1 MRNLDQHNV
10 TDAVVTRFGE
20 TPDSR
25 VREIV
30 ISLVRHLHAFARDV
44 ELTEEEWQRGIEFLT
59 ATGHACD
66 DRRQE
71 FILLS
76 DVLGVSMLTIAM
88 GNERPAG
95 CTEST
100 VLGPFYVDDA
110 PEYALGADIANGAP
124 GEPCEVTGSVRALDG
139 TPIPGALLNVWQADA
154 EGLYDVQRQ
163 GLDAARARGALR
175 TDANGKFRFRTVL
188 PRSYPVP
195 TDGPVGELLNATK
208 RHAWR
213 PAHLHFMIEARG
225 YDTLITHVFRSDDPY
240 LDSDAVFAVRESLIA
255 DWARRSDGVWTL
267 EYDFILNPSGRA

>member
-10 TDAVVTRFGE
+10 TEAVVTRFGE
-20 TPDSR
+20 TPDPR

-30 ISLVRHLHAFARDV
+30 ISLVRHLHAFVRDV

-76 DVLGVSMLTIAM
+76 DVLGVSMLTIAL

-139 TPIPGALLNVWQADA
+139 TPIAGALLNVWQADA

-225 YDTLITHVFRSDDPY
+225 YDTLITHVFRGDDPY
-240 LDSDAVFAVRESLIA
+240 LESDAVFAVRESLIA

-267 EYDFILNPSGRA
+267 EYDFILNPSGRG

>member
-10 TDAVVTRFGE
+10 TDAVVTRFGD
-20 TPDSR
+20 TPDPR

-110 PEYALGADIANGAP
+110 PEYALGTDIANGAP
-124 GEPCEVTGSVRALDG
+124 GEPCEVTGSVLALDG

-154 EGLYDVQRQ
+154 DGLYDVQRR

-188 PRSYPVP
+188 PCSYPVP

-213 PAHLHFMIEARG
+213 PAHLHFMIEARS

-240 LDSDAVFAVRESLIA
+240 LESDAVFAVRESLIA

-267 EYDFILNPSGRA
+267 EYDFTLNPSGRA

>member
-1 MRNLDQHNV
+1 M
-10 TDAVVTRFGE
+10 
-20 TPDSR
+20 
-25 VREIV
+25 REIV
-30 ISLVRHLHAFARDV
+30 ISLVRHLHAFVRDV

-124 GEPCEVTGSVRALDG
+124 GEQCEVTGSVRALDG
-139 TPIPGALLNVWQADA
+139 TPIAGALLNVWQADA
-154 EGLYDVQRQ
+154 EGLYDVQRR
-163 GLDAARARGALR
+163 GLDAAQARGALR

-188 PRSYPVP
+188 PCSYPVP

-213 PAHLHFMIEARG
+213 PAHLHFIIEARG

-240 LDSDAVFAVRESLIA
+240 LESDAVFAVRESLIA